1 MTTDPASGDQAA
13 RHDAQQAHSQPSQP
27 EPPQRGRAQG
37 TGSAG
42 PAPDAAGQKNPYVD
56 FTGYRVRMPA
66 SWPTSVRAALPSF
79 RGGIGSIVRTAHM
92 PMDARIG
99 YWVWLI
105 GCVLAIIGWVFSIA
119 AILLGILFNPI
130 ILVGT
135 GMMSLFG
142 DIRWGVILFYLATMM
157 LSLVVLLLQLTLSL
171 KIREGAE
178 WARAGLTALTVLSI
192 VYSIILTA
200 AGLESGGG
208 GTVAVSVISLALLAF
223 FWMPQANAWFLRTT
237 DSGAGRI
244 DAAGAPM

>member
-1 MTTDPASGDQAA
+1 MNVTTDPASGDQAA

-119 AILLGILFNPI
+119 AILLDSSYIHRSRRGAHPPA
-130 ILVGT
+130 GCT
-135 GMMSLFG
+135 GQANLSINHRYAPDMDIGLRRRKMPLDSAPTSLAVHRF
-142 DIRWGVILFYLATMM
+142 VISASPRRSATFYL
-157 LSLVVLLLQLTLSL
+157 S
-171 KIREGAE
+171 
-178 WARAGLTALTVLSI
+178 
-192 VYSIILTA
+192 
-200 AGLESGGG
+200 
-208 GTVAVSVISLALLAF
+208 AVRPSS
-223 FWMPQANAWFLRTT
+223 R
-237 DSGAGRI
+237 
-244 DAAGAPM
+244 